1 MNLGL
6 FAGRVLVTAGEN
18 KNFEMLPSS
27 KNCSKLYCGWYID
40 WDVNVGHHQ
49 EQRME
54 IKIYCT
60 QLPAS
65 GYANLKP
72 IIFNCTE

>member
-1 MNLGL
+1 MTP
-6 FAGRVLVTAGEN
+6 GRKQILQSLLKAWEVSAE
-18 KNFEMLPSS
+18 
-27 KNCSKLYCGWYID
+27 CGWHLARN
-40 WDVNVGHHQ
+40 VNVGHHIS
-49 EQRME
+49 ERLE
-54 IKIYCT
+54 IKIYRT